1 MTVTGITTRV
11 SRTADSLGTTKSNLG
26 ATRVATKEVSAAE
39 YNALADGLVAVQE
52 EVGKHDGSEPG
63 TLVARMAEA
72 EDAIADVEASV
83 TALEANTAPV
93 GASFVTLG
101 TNGTLTDE
109 RVLAVA
115 GALSL
120 TDGGAGGNAT
130 ITAERTANNWA
141 FAMPSYGTV
150 VRHYRRTDCCGI
162 ESGMTDG
169 FYRISGSTL
178 DASLQE
184 AGANGV
190 IATGQANA
198 TAYAR
203 IQGCTTTAGT
213 EEIPALGTGLLTH
226 RVRVRFKIPTISTSG
241 HRFFTIVGLFG
252 PANTVAPTDGVFLF
266 GQDDVNSHRWVVRA
280 RAASVDTDVNTA
292 VALDTGWHVAEL
304 QVSGTAAEIWLD
316 GVSLGTLN
324 SGFPTTNLTHGVA
337 YGKTT
342 GSSSARRVNVDWID
356 HAWAR
361 TGGY

>member
-1 MTVTGITTRV
+1 MALTSLPT
-11 SRTADSLGTTKSNLG
+11 RTASSLGASPKRNRYTVRDAARSL
-26 ATRVATKEVSAAE
+26 SADE
-39 YNALADGLVAVQE
+39 YEDIADAVVAVCTD
-52 EVGKHDGSEPG
+52 VGTDTSPAAGS
-63 TLVARMAEA
+63 LKKRMSDAEA
-72 EDAIADVEASV
+72 SLTSLDGRLDVIEAAPS
-83 TALEANTAPV
+83 APV
-93 GASFVTLG
+93 GAQYVTLA
-101 TNGTLTDE
+101 TNATLTSE
-109 RVLAVA
+109 RVLTVS
-115 GALSL
+115 GAATL

-130 ITAERTANNWA
+130 IAVEKTSNNWA
-141 FAMPSYGTV
+141 VAMPSYGTV

-162 ESGMTDG
+162 ENNMTDG
-169 FYRISGSTL
+169 FYRISGSL
-178 DASLQE
+178 YDSGLQE

-190 IATGQANA
+190 IQTGQSNA

-226 RVRVRFKIPTISTSG
+226 RVRVRFKIPTLSTSG

-252 PANTVAPTDGVFLF
+252 PANVVAPTDGVFLF

-304 QVSGTAAEIWLD
+304 QVSGTAAEVWLD

-342 GSSSARRVNVDWID
+342 GSSNARRISVDWID
-356 HAWAR
+356 HTWAPSSAF
-361 TGGY
+361 